1 MVKQWRITLQRTIK
15 TIMINES
22 FSIRLREARQM
33 MGLSMDKLVGGIC
46 VECISGIFAGLFWGE
61 AVENKCETYKKSD
74 E

>member
-1 MVKQWRITLQRTIK
+1 MEVQ
-15 TIMINES
+15 
-22 FSIRLREARQM
+22 EA
-33 MGLSMDKLVGGIC
+33 GETAGIC

>member
-1 MVKQWRITLQRTIK
+1 M
-15 TIMINES
+15 S
-22 FSIRLREARQM
+22 AGF
-33 MGLSMDKLVGGIC
+33 C